1 MPDLAQLAFRPPDQS
16 GVASQTNA
24 NAVVTLAAQAGYQWV
39 VIGYTMSSNG
49 NVAAAVTP
57 DVVSGAL
64 VVDRFEAPA
73 ALPMDR
79 VVEFTRGVKCPVNTS
94 VVATIPALG
103 AAIKGTVV
111 LRAFLLQAT

>member
-1 MPDLAQLAFRPPDQS
+1 MPDLQQLALKPADQS
-16 GVASQTNA
+16 AVATASNA
-24 NAVVTLAAQAGYQWV
+24 AATATLAAVPLYRWV
-39 VIGYTMSSNG
+39 VIGYTMSSSG

-57 DVVSGAL
+57 DIVSGAL
-64 VVDRFEAPA
+64 VVDRFEAPS

-103 AAIKGTVV
+103 SGIKGTVV
-111 LRAFLLQAT
+111 LRAFLIQD